1 MKEDLFFDVALE
13 HLLHLYVALTE
24 IHTTSGLQT
33 FQSDTEHAD
42 NLQLGLKYL
51 GMILQDVIEDIDSE
65 QVDDF
70 WSEFSEHNKHLIHPD
85 LMARKIKQ
93 RIAMRIFDEDSV

>member
-13 HLLHLYVALTE
+13 HMLHLYVALTE

-51 GMILQDVIEDIDSE
+51 GMILQDVIEDIDSA
-65 QVDDF
+65 QVDA
-70 WSEFSEHNKHLIHPD
+70 SPILLEEFDGLVEVVVTATLLD
-85 LMARKIKQ
+85 
-93 RIAMRIFDEDSV
+93 VV